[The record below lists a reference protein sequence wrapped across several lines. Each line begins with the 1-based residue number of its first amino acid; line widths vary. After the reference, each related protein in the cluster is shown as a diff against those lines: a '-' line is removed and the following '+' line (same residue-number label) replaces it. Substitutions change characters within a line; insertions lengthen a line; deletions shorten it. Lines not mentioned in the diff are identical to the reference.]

1 MCLLR
6 KTTIK
11 LKNIIAYLFIIFIL
25 SVTSLIEAQNVF
37 PSEVK
42 QAIISGNSQH
52 LADFFNQNIELL
64 IKNKEDVYSKAQ
76 AEHIMKDFFSKN
88 IPDDFIIEID
98 DQSDGVHYLIGNMT
112 TSGGK
117 FRVYLVY
124 QNIKGKSLINR
135 LNISE
140 YN

>member
-1 MCLLR
+1 M
-6 KTTIK
+6 
-11 LKNIIAYLFIIFIL
+11 L
-25 SVTSLIEAQNVF
+25 SEASLAGAQNVF
-37 PSEVK
+37 PPDVK

-52 LADFFNQNIELL
+52 LAAFFNQNIELL

-76 AEHIMKDFFSKN
+76 AEHIIKDFFSKN
-88 IPDDFIIEID
+88 IPSDFTVEID
-98 DQSDGVHYLIGNMT
+98 DQSDGVHYVIGNLN

-117 FRVYLVY
+117 YRVYLVY
-124 QNIKGKSLINR
+124 QRVKGKSLINR